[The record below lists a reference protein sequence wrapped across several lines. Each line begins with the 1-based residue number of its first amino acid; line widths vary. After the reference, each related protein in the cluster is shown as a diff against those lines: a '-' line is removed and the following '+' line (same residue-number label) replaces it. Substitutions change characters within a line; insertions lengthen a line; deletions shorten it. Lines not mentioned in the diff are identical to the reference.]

1 MNLFFRIS
9 QVPARDDNIQ
19 GIFSESAEEDEIELS
34 FTLFFPTSEE
44 ATLTKLAT
52 MPPKNKKKAE
62 EQKKKIIEDK
72 TFGLKNKKKSKK
84 VQNYV
89 ETVKKQATQKVEG
102 PRKRTAGTAG
112 SSSANT
118 ARLAQMAARL
128 AELDLMNQP
137 VKEKEKKLSAEELE
151 RKRRE
156 EEEEAERIR
165 IANLPVEEQ
174 IEEERVKL
182 KTRTPVTLDL
192 FLQWKAEKDKER
204 AERIEA
210 EKTAMLKKLSRSERS
225 RGQGLTGRELFQSN
239 ADLFVDDEGAD
250 DTAYKATSEYIGE
263 NDDDGDDDN
272 DDKDDASVD
281 GDNELSAPVDASLFG
296 GAPEGEPP
304 HSESVAIG
312 DESLFT

>member
-1 MNLFFRIS
+1 
-9 QVPARDDNIQ
+9 
-19 GIFSESAEEDEIELS
+19 
-34 FTLFFPTSEE
+34 
-44 ATLTKLAT
+44 

-102 PRKRTAGTAG
+102 PRKRTAGAAG
-112 SSSANT
+112 SSTASS

-165 IANLPVEEQ
+165 IANLPIEEQ

-182 KTRTPVTLDL
+182 KTRTPVTLEV

-204 AERIEA
+204 ANRMEA
-210 EKTAMLKKLSRSERS
+210 EKVAILKKLSKSERS

-239 ADLFVDDEGAD
+239 ADLFIDDEGAD
-250 DTAYKATSEYIGE
+250 DSALKAGNDYIGDDD
-263 NDDDGDDDN
+263 DDDGAGDAN
-272 DDKDDASVD
+272 DSTGETSLDTDKQP
-281 GDNELSAPVDASLFG
+281 SAPVDASLFG
-296 GAPEGEPP
+296 GTLEGEPP
-304 HSESVAIG
+304 HSESVAVG